1 MARCVAL
8 ALLIAPSIAFTPS
21 TARAP
26 LRTKT
31 IVCEDFGLLSGSK
44 LGFDDEWGE
53 SPDVLSEINLRNYM
67 QSKGLRFKLTKTDAE
82 LVAEGGEPATTN
94 NAARQ
99 EEKKK
104 AIAKTKMMQQKY
116 AGLQKEW
123 LRKYGY
129 KKFVGD
135 WFYAD
140 QLSSDE
146 SEDSKGGFN
155 MQKGGYYPDG
165 RYKPTK

>member
-1 MARCVAL
+1 
-8 ALLIAPSIAFTPS
+8 
-21 TARAP
+21 
-26 LRTKT
+26 
-31 IVCEDFGLLSGSK
+31 
-44 LGFDDEWGE
+44 
-53 SPDVLSEINLRNYM
+53 M

-82 LVAEGGEPATTN
+82 LVAEGGEPVTTRMQLGPFQMMSFTFADGILEALGFTATSN

-123 LRKYGY
+123 LTKYGY

-146 SEDSKGGFN
+146 SDDSKGGFN